1 MALLA
6 PLLNDYSPTDQP
18 RAFNP
23 YPKPELVWKGK
34 EFSHVQEEDR
44 PLSSRVS
51 LRSGE
56 QQAGR
61 VYHLHHLQPLSGCPG
76 EGNVPRWRPEPRAA
90 LAEANGMRW
99 GPRHLGAGW
108 GARGQAACVAAQGTY
123 PGCSL

>member
-1 MALLA
+1 M
-6 PLLNDYSPTDQP
+6 
-18 RAFNP
+18 
-23 YPKPELVWKGK
+23 
-34 EFSHVQEEDR
+34 QEEEDQ

-108 GARGQAACVAAQGTY
+108 GVQGGRRPAWPRRGLTRVAVCEEGADGEENFRN
-123 PGCSL
+123 G